1 METFRVGDKVF
12 IKSDYEKTVFNAYEI
27 YCLNKQYA
35 IIEIKN
41 EGLLYK
47 KIPLNLL
54 TKYKKNVVNSE
65 AIYKGDLVKCI
76 INNSSVEEGIV
87 INVYNNFVLVLIGLE
102 KKKVSKNRIIVI
114 NKHN

>member
-1 METFRVGDKVF
+1 MEKFKVGDKVY
-12 IKSDYEKTVFNAYEI
+12 IKSEYEKTAFNSYEI
-27 YCLNKQYA
+27 YCLNKHYA

-41 EGLLYK
+41 EGVLYK

-54 TKYKKNVVNSE
+54 TKNKNNVINSE
-65 AIYKGDLVKCI
+65 VIYKGDLVKCI
-76 INNSSVEEGIV
+76 INNASIEEGIV
-87 INVYNNFVLVLIGLE
+87 INVYRNFVLTLIGLE